1 MTETEAKRLVEG
13 TRGRGLHSGLDGA
26 GKGDIEM
33 TETEAKR
40 LVEALCSTA
49 MTAADFKMPQVIL
62 LATYKRLDELKQQI
76 ISQLTR
82 QT

>member
-1 MTETEAKRLVEG
+1 
-13 TRGRGLHSGLDGA
+13 
-26 GKGDIEM
+26 M

-62 LATYKRLDELKQQI
+62 LATYKRLDELKQRI
-76 ISQLTR
+76 ISELTR